1 MGVKLRERPGKGWYV
16 LIDWKGKRKAKA
28 FGKDEK
34 SAQLF
39 AQKMAYRL
47 KEGEHVGTS
56 VSLDDSP
63 TIRKPMPTVKAYLSK
78 WQETYAK
85 PNCKPS
91 TYRGYAR
98 AIEQVLIPQFG
109 HLPLNELEREHV
121 RSLIA
126 ELTQQGKARGTIE
139 NCLVPL
145 KAVYYQAME
154 DGVVKT
160 NPAARLGRIFKRK
173 KDRRAGI
180 APLEREEENHLLH
193 TVKEKYPRLYPLILC
208 AARTG
213 LRQGELIGLQWGDV
227 DFHGGFIEV
236 RRGVVLRQ
244 ETTTKSHKIRRVDM
258 SQHLQATL
266 MNLKELKQLEAMAE
280 GRELAPWVFLAKGGQ
295 RWDDRHLRRI
305 WVKCLE
311 AAGLRHVRFHDLRH
325 TYASE
330 LAEQGAPPKYV
341 QSQLGHSSI
350 QVTMDV
356 YSHFFEKR
364 SREWVNKLDEITD
377 EGSRN
382 SVARGESATPTQPE
396 LVGQEEQTDKLLKL
410 LVAVEGFEPPA
421 RGL

>member
-16 LIDWKGKRKAKA
+16 FISWQGKRKAKA
-28 FGKDEK
+28 FGSNEK

-47 KEGEHVGTS
+47 KEAEQEGTP
-56 VSLDDSP
+56 VMFADSQK
-63 TIRKPMPTVKAYLSK
+63 IMPTVKEYLSK
-78 WQETYAK
+78 WQQTYAK

-98 AIEQVLIPQFG
+98 AIEQVLIPHFG
-109 HLPLNELEREHV
+109 HLPLNELVREHV
-121 RSLIA
+121 RTLIA
-126 ELTQQGKARGTIE
+126 DLTQQGKARGTIE

-154 DGVVKT
+154 DGMVST

-180 APLEREEENHLLH
+180 APLEREEVQHLLN
-193 TVKEKYPRLYPLILC
+193 TINKKFPQVYPLILC
-208 AARTG
+208 AVRTG
-213 LRQGELIGLQWGDV
+213 LRQGELIGLQWGDI
-227 DFHGGFIEV
+227 DFHGGFLEV

-244 ETTTKSHKIRRVDM
+244 ETTPKSHKIRRVDM
-258 SQHLQATL
+258 SQQLQATL
-266 MNLKELKQLEAMAE
+266 KNVKELRQLEAMAE
-280 GRELAPWVFLAKGGQ
+280 GRELAPWVFLAKGGN
-295 RWDDRHLRRI
+295 RWDDRHLRRV
-305 WVKCLE
+305 WVKCLDGS
-311 AAGLRHVRFHDLRH
+311 GLRQVRFHDLRH

-350 QVTMDV
+350 QVTMDI

-364 SREWVNKLDEITD
+364 SSEWVNKLDEQ
-377 EGSRN
+377 EAKNLGSQ
-382 SVARGESATPTQPE
+382 GISATQAQPE
-396 LVGQEEQTDKLLKL
+396 ALV
-410 LVAVEGFEPPA
+410 F
-421 RGL
+421 

>member
-16 LIDWKGKRKAKA
+16 FISWQGKRKAKA
-28 FGKDEK
+28 FGSNEK

-47 KEGEHVGTS
+47 KEAEQEGTP
-56 VSLDDSP
+56 VMFADSQK
-63 TIRKPMPTVKAYLSK
+63 TIPIVKDYLAK

-98 AIEQVLIPQFG
+98 AIEQVLIPHFG
-109 HLPLNELEREHV
+109 HLPLNELAREHI
-121 RSLIA
+121 RTLIA
-126 ELTQQGKARGTIE
+126 DLTQQGKARGTIE

-154 DGVVKT
+154 DGVVTT
-160 NPAARLGRIFKRK
+160 NPAARLRRIFKRK

-180 APLEREEENHLLH
+180 APLEREEVQHLLN
-193 TVKEKYPRLYPLILC
+193 TVNEKFPQVYPLILC
-208 AARTG
+208 AVRTG
-213 LRQGELIGLQWGDV
+213 LRQGELIGLQWGDI
-227 DFHGGFIEV
+227 DFHGGFLEV

-244 ETTTKSHKIRRVDM
+244 ETTPKSHKIRRVDM
-258 SQHLQATL
+258 SQQLQATL
-266 MNLKELKQLEAMAE
+266 KKVKELRQLEAMAE
-280 GRELAPWVFLAKGGQ
+280 GRELAPWVFLAKGGN
-295 RWDDRHLRRI
+295 RWDDRHLRRV
-305 WVKCLE
+305 WVKCLDGS
-311 AAGLRHVRFHDLRH
+311 GLRQVRFHDLRH

-350 QVTMDV
+350 QVTMDI
-356 YSHFFEKR
+356 YSHLFER
-364 SREWVNKLDEITD
+364 RNHEWVNKLDETTEER
-377 EGSRN
+377 EGYGSGG
-382 SVARGESATPTQPE
+382 GESATPAQPD
-396 LVGQEEQTDKLLKL
+396 LVKVEHQTHKLLKYM
-410 LVAVEGFEPPA
+410 VAVEGLEPPA